1 VRMYANVR
9 AQAGCYDE
17 VSDTFLGTKGR
28 CYLLKN
34 RIEGAN
40 PWRYEGKPKA
50 NMYDAEHQVL
60 FAAIRS
66 GTPVNNGLYMVRSTT
81 VAVLGQMVCYSGRQ
95 MTWDEVQAS
104 TYKAGP
110 DKVSWDMPLPV
121 KPDAAGTY
129 PLPVPGITKL
139 G

>member
-1 VRMYANVR
+1 MYANVR

-34 RIEGAN
+34 RVEGATN
-40 PWRYEGKPKA
+40 WRYEGKTKS

-66 GTPVNNGLYMVRSTT
+66 GTPVNNGLYMVRSTM
-81 VAVLGQMVCYSGRQ
+81 VAVLGQMVCYTGQQ
-95 MTWDEVQAS
+95 MTYEEAWAS
-104 TYKAGP
+104 KYKAGP
-110 DKVSWDMPLPV
+110 DQISWDMPPPV
-121 KPDAAGTY
+121 KPDAKGTY
-129 PLPVPGITKL
+129 PVPVPGITKL
-139 G
+139 A